1 MSTKDALLVGIRLG
15 HGWVCIVLPMQVGS
29 VRYNDQPDEDTLFS
43 EEKERKKER
52 KGGGGRRK
60 YCRSHQH
67 LDFSD
72 LDEVRLEL
80 ARTYAH
86 GCTKEVAL
94 GVLYHNTESAL
105 LYY

>member
-52 KGGGGRRK
+52 KGGGGGSIVDHISTWISRI
-60 YCRSHQH
+60 
-67 LDFSD
+67 
-72 LDEVRLEL
+72 
-80 ARTYAH
+80 
-86 GCTKEVAL
+86 
-94 GVLYHNTESAL
+94 
-105 LYY
+105 